1 VCCLAVV
8 FLLLGPRLGIL
19 LWWLFDMPRWERTF
33 STFVW
38 PLLGAIFLPWTTL
51 AYVFV
56 FPGGVT
62 GLDWLLL
69 VLAFVLDMGSYTG
82 GGRETR
88 RKYGRMR

>member
-1 VCCLAVV
+1 MCCLVAV
-8 FLLLGPRLGIL
+8 FLLLGPRVGIL
-19 LWWLFDMPRWERTF
+19 LWWLLDMSRWERAF
-33 STFVW
+33 STFIW

-62 GLDWLLL
+62 GLDWLLMVFAIL
-69 VLAFVLDMGSYTG
+69 LDISSYTG

-88 RKYGRMR
+88 RRFRE

>member
-1 VCCLAVV
+1 MCCLVAV
-8 FLLLGPRLGIL
+8 FLLLGPRVGIL
-19 LWWLFDMPRWERTF
+19 LWWLFDMSRWERAF
-33 STFVW
+33 STFIW

-62 GLDWLLL
+62 GLDWLLMVFAIL
-69 VLAFVLDMGSYTG
+69 LDISSYTG

-88 RKYGRMR
+88 RRFQE

>member
-1 VCCLAVV
+1 MCCLVAA
-8 FLLLGPRLGIL
+8 FLLLGPRVGIL
-19 LWWLFDMPRWERTF
+19 LWWLFDMSRWERAF
-33 STFVW
+33 STFIW

-62 GLDWLLL
+62 GLDWLLMVFAIL
-69 VLAFVLDMGSYTG
+69 LDISSYTG

-88 RKYGRMR
+88 RRFRE